1 MKSTRPSYGQVL
13 LVGAAAPAIL
23 RTSAVPARELRSG
36 ARRIGLSEEEVKE
49 VIESTKK
56 LWPELMDSHVTE
68 ADLNMALGLEEDDM
82 IENLRE
88 DVLAPEKQAKEDEQ
102 EQQAEEQARQDQQP
116 QEEEDM
122 DAFRTPAPLP
132 IATRF
137 VALHEWLPY
146 VHVAN
151 HDFNT
156 YLALA
161 RNHAEAIDKAFRFR
175 LAFLRSRLNEIKRDA
190 GVDVDVA
197 AVEGVAA
204 KAHQAPAAG
213 RAPTPNP
220 SLPPSSATILA
231 PPPPSSA
238 TSLSATQ
245 VLSSATH
252 CYNKQ
257 TFRAR

>member
-1 MKSTRPSYGQVL
+1 MTCF
-13 LVGAAAPAIL
+13 GAH
-23 RTSAVPARELRSG
+23 T
-36 ARRIGLSEEEVKE
+36 
-49 VIESTKK
+49 
-56 LWPELMDSHVTE
+56 
-68 ADLNMALGLEEDDM
+68 
-82 IENLRE
+82 
-88 DVLAPEKQAKEDEQ
+88 
-102 EQQAEEQARQDQQP
+102 
-116 QEEEDM
+116 
-122 DAFRTPAPLP
+122 
-132 IATRF
+132 ATRF

-204 KAHQAPAAG
+204 KAAG

-231 PPPPSSA
+231 PSPPSSA
-238 TSLSATQ
+238 TSLSAAQ